1 MITKSYLKS
10 IVNGQFHK
18 GDMKIRKLIET
29 LNAMSE
35 EDKERVI
42 VNSQRKCS
50 EDFFYKKHKELN
62 AIEIGFRFEGE
73 NTRILEPE
81 ILATELFSVVRGKS
95 NEGSF

>member
-1 MITKSYLKS
+1 
-10 IVNGQFHK
+10 
-18 GDMKIRKLIET
+18 MKIRKLIEV
-29 LNAMSE
+29 LNAMPE
-35 EDKERVI
+35 EDKDRVI
-42 VNSQRKCS
+42 INSQRKCS

-73 NTRILEPE
+73 TTRVLEPE

>member
-1 MITKSYLKS
+1 
-10 IVNGQFHK
+10 
-18 GDMKIRKLIET
+18 
-29 LNAMSE
+29 MSE
-35 EDKERVI
+35 EDKDRVI